1 MPSREASGPPE
12 GSESTSVTSTRSA
25 AGPGSGPAHAAGRP
39 GRPPLSGL
47 TLVLPVHNEAEN
59 LSWLLPHAAE
69 VLPALAEHFDL
80 VIVDDG
86 STDGSGELATALAG
100 ELGIDLRVIRH
111 QQKSGY
117 GITVGDGL
125 RAARGDFVAFT
136 DADGQFEIA
145 DLALLAPLLDRADLA
160 AGWRQERQDAR
171 AREVVSWVFNTLV
184 AVLYRLPY
192 RDVDCALKLMR
203 REVLELLTLEARS
216 ALINAEL
223 YYKARHAGWRIAQ
236 VAVPHHPRVAGRRS
250 GARPR
255 AIARAIKELF
265 LFRLRIRRSL
275 PRRNAARTGRRE
287 PAGRG

>member
-1 MPSREASGPPE
+1 VPSREASGPPE
-12 GSESTSVTSTRSA
+12 GPESGSVISTRSA
-25 AGPGSGPAHAAGRP
+25 AGPGSGPGRA
-39 GRPPLSGL
+39 RLSGL

-69 VLPALAEHFDL
+69 VLPGLAEHFDL

-86 STDGSGELATALAG
+86 STDGSGELATSLAG
-100 ELGIDLRVIRH
+100 ELGIDLSVIRH

-145 DLALLAPLLDRADLA
+145 DLALLAPLLARADLA

-203 REVLELLTLEARS
+203 REVLESLTLEARS

-275 PRRNAARTGRRE
+275 PARNAARTGRRE
-287 PAGRG
+287 PAVRG

>member
-1 MPSREASGPPE
+1 MPGAARRHWPPSPASVASRKAGGPSQGPEA
-12 GSESTSVTSTRSA
+12 A
-25 AGPGSGPAHAAGRP
+25 RP
-39 GRPPLSGL
+39 RLSSL
-47 TLVLPVHNEAEN
+47 SLVLPVHNEAEN
-59 LSWLLPHAAE
+59 IGWLLPHAAD
-69 VLPALAEHFDL
+69 VLPGIASRFDL

-86 STDGSGELATALAG
+86 STDGSGELATTLAG
-100 ELGIDLRVIRH
+100 KLGISLRVLRH
-111 QQKSGY
+111 EQKSGY

-145 DLALLAPLLDRADLA
+145 DLARLVPLLDRADLA
-160 AGWRQERQDAR
+160 AGWREKRRDAR

-184 AVLYRLPY
+184 TVLYRLPY

-203 REVLELLTLEARS
+203 REVLDSLTLEARS

-223 YYKARHAGWRIAQ
+223 YYKARYAGWRIAQ

-255 AIARAIKELF
+255 AIARAIKELL

-275 PRRNAARTGRRE
+275 PPRHAAAIPVSE
-287 PAGRG
+287 PADRG

>member
-1 MPSREASGPPE
+1 VAS
-12 GSESTSVTSTRSA
+12 SS
-25 AGPGSGPAHAAGRP
+25 
-39 GRPPLSGL
+39 PLSSL

-59 LSWLLPHAAE
+59 LAWLLPHASE
-69 VLPALAEHFDL
+69 VLPGLAARFDL

-86 STDGSGELATALAG
+86 STDGSGELAVGLAR
-100 ELGIDLRVIRH
+100 ELGMGLRVLRH
-111 QQKSGY
+111 AQKSGY

-125 RAARGDFVAFT
+125 RAARGDYVAFT

-145 DLALLAPLLDRADLA
+145 DLARLVPLLDRADLA
-160 AGWRQERQDAR
+160 GGWREKRRDAR
-171 AREVVSWVFNTLV
+171 ARELVSWVFNTLV

-203 REVLELLTLEARS
+203 REVLDSVTLEARS

-236 VAVPHHPRVAGRRS
+236 AAVPHHPRVAGRRS

-255 AIARAIKELF
+255 AIARAIKELVV
-265 LFRLRIRRSL
+265 FRFTVRRSL
-275 PRRNAARTGRRE
+275 PPRHVAPTSHRE
-287 PAGRG
+287 PADPA

>member
-1 MPSREASGPPE
+1 MAD
-12 GSESTSVTSTRSA
+12 
-25 AGPGSGPAHAAGRP
+25 RP
-39 GRPPLSGL
+39 LLSSL
-47 TLVLPVHNEAEN
+47 TLVLPVHNEADN
-59 LSWLLPHAAE
+59 LTWLLPHAAE
-69 VLPALAEHFDL
+69 VLPGLATRFDL

-86 STDGSGELATALAG
+86 STDESGALATDLAQK
-100 ELGIDLRVIRH
+100 LGIPLRVVRH
-111 QQKSGY
+111 EQKSGY

-125 RAARGDFVAFT
+125 RVARGDYVAFT
-136 DADGQFEIA
+136 DADGQFEIG
-145 DLALLAPLLDRADLA
+145 DLALLAPLLERADLA
-160 AGWRQERQDAR
+160 TGWRQKRQDAR

-203 REVLELLTLEARS
+203 REVLESLTLEARS

-223 YYKARHAGWRIAQ
+223 YYKARYAGWRIAQ

-265 LFRLRIRRSL
+265 VFRLTIRRSL
-275 PRRNAARTGRRE
+275 PRRHAAGAPRRE
-287 PAGRG
+287 PADPG

>member
-1 MPSREASGPPE
+1 MASRKAGGPSQGQEA
-12 GSESTSVTSTRSA
+12 A
-25 AGPGSGPAHAAGRP
+25 
-39 GRPPLSGL
+39 RPPLSSL
-47 TLVLPVHNEAEN
+47 SLVLPVHNEAEN
-59 LSWLLPHAAE
+59 ITWLLPHAAD
-69 VLPALAEHFDL
+69 VLPGIASRFDL

-86 STDGSGELATALAG
+86 STDGSGELAASLA
-100 ELGIDLRVIRH
+100 EQLGISLRVLRH
-111 QQKSGY
+111 EQKSGY

-145 DLALLAPLLDRADLA
+145 DLALLVPLLDHADLA
-160 AGWRQERQDAR
+160 AGWREERRDAR

-203 REVLELLTLEARS
+203 REVLDSLTLEARS

-275 PRRNAARTGRRE
+275 PPRHAAARTVGE
-287 PAGRG
+287 PADQG